1 MAQQWNRYNSR
12 TNHIGGGVPV
22 WVEIPKDV
30 VGGGY
35 LMNKLKQDEV
45 LASGSPVQYDHRTH
59 EARVLKCFKV
69 VNVVDSEANSEISVL
84 RTARTPQ
91 LYAGM
96 KIMVAPKTL
105 TGKGKAVV
113 VTDVDESESDLYKIT
128 VVTADIA
135 TVKKDDFLVEASAV
149 GASVAPFAIP
159 NNLTKDD
166 TVGGDQNTVGIPR
179 GEKYLYEN
187 TIPAMPAVVKDHIVS
202 VARVEWAWFP
212 ELD

>member
-1 MAQQWNRYNSR
+1 
-12 TNHIGGGVPV
+12 
-22 WVEIPKDV
+22 
-30 VGGGY
+30 
-35 LMNKLKQDEV
+35 
-45 LASGSPVQYDHRTH
+45 
-59 EARVLKCFKV
+59 
-69 VNVVDSEANSEISVL
+69 
-84 RTARTPQ
+84 
-91 LYAGM
+91 
-96 KIMVAPKTL
+96 MVAPKTL

-128 VVTADIA
+128 VVTADID
-135 TVKKDDFLVEASAV
+135 TVKKDDFLIEASAV

-187 TIPAMPAVVKDHIVS
+187 TIPAMPAVFKDHIVET
-202 VARVEWAWFP
+202 AHIEWAWFP

>member
-69 VNVVDSEANSEISVL
+69 VNVVASEANSEISVL

-91 LYAGM
+91 LYVGM
-96 KIMVAPKTL
+96 SIMVAPETVS
-105 TGKGKAVV
+105 GKGKAVV
-113 VTDVDESESDLYKIT
+113 VTNVDESENGLYKIT
-128 VVTADIA
+128 VATADLD
-135 TVKKDDFLVEASAV
+135 TVKKDDFLVESSGV

-166 TVGGDQNTVGIPR
+166 TIGGDQNTIGIPR